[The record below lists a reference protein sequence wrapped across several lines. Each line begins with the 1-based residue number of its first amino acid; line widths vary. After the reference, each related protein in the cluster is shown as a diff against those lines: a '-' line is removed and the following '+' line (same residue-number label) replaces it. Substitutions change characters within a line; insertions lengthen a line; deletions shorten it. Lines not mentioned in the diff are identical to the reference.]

1 MRKILY
7 AATLLAISGS
17 VLADVAVIVNPANSE
32 ALDANTVSRL
42 FLGKQKGLTPYNLP
56 EGNAV
61 RDEFDAKVLGKSSS
75 QLKAYWSKLI
85 FTGGGT
91 PPKQLDDAA
100 AVKAKVASD
109 ANAIGYIPA
118 DAVDSS
124 VKVIKTW

>member
-32 ALDANTVSRL
+32 ALDANAVSRL

-91 PPKQLDDAA
+91 PPKQLGDAA